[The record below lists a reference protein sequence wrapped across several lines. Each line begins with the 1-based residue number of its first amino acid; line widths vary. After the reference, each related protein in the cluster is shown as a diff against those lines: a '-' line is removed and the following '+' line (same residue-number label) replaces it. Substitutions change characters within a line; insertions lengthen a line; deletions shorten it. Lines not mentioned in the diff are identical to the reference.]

1 MSGNSAF
8 GGTSGGNS
16 AFGGTS
22 GTNTGRGGTTQVGST
37 SFLGASYANPLAM
50 GLSGSSGTTTTNTA
64 FGNALY
70 NLTTNRNAT
79 ATVSTSSSNQ
89 QNSQYGAGYNIRR
102 LPAYAT
108 TLKIKDLPPPPTG
121 RQVRTD
127 LQTMIAQS
135 PDLDPRTPSAS
146 SSTGRPSSSRAGPGR
161 RRAPAGSKHGPPHA
175 PRLPGSQRADDEV
188 DWVD

>member
-1 MSGNSAF
+1 
-8 GGTSGGNS
+8 
-16 AFGGTS
+16 
-22 GTNTGRGGTTQVGST
+22 
-37 SFLGASYANPLAM
+37 M

-121 RQVRTD
+121 AQVRTD

-135 PDLDPRTPSAS
+135 PDLDPRDSIRIVIDGQTVVLQ
-146 SSTGRPSSSRAGPGR
+146 GRVPD
-161 RRAPAGSKHGPPHA
+161 
-175 PRLPGSQRADDEV
+175 DDERRLV
-188 DWVD
+188 QNMVLLTPHVYQVRNELTTK